1 MSNISAPNEKRYVK
15 PISAKAKAVGSIVNV
30 LSTSVFFVTLAA
42 IIAFI
47 ILLDHA
53 PDILYEITPDYFVND
68 VGLSKGDAAFLLFPR
83 DFYLKFDWLVIT
95 ACIVSAITS
104 LVSFIFMMR
113 AAAHTKSGELKPSRF
128 DRIPL
133 EIVLCIIIAAVM
145 LFALITHM
153 SMLYINDGGS
163 YQNVIEQHEKFG
175 KIYRSIYTPPTYGVR
190 IFGAVLIL
198 DVIMAFT
205 LSLTFLYTICAR
217 IKTRTLIKN
226 TIVYRILRLLFR
238 IVRWIYR
245 NTVKR
250 FFNAIGFVIKSLPAT
265 WYYVLAF
272 LACIF
277 VNVILF
283 VFFCQ
288 SASPFFLILDVLF
301 NLATIY
307 FIIRTASS
315 FKLVQQAAKLMASG
329 DLRYKIATHSLRGPM
344 KAHAECLNSISDAVS
359 LAVEQQ
365 MKSERFKTELITNV
379 SHDIKTP
386 VTSIINY
393 VGLIKSEQIENEKA
407 VEYIDVIDRQSQ
419 RLKKL
424 TEDILEAS
432 KASAGVINANI
443 CKTNVSELLK
453 QCAGEYS
460 ERMERAG
467 LDLVLD
473 ISDEIYA
480 MCDGR
485 LMWRVFDNLLSNA
498 HKYSQ
503 SGTRVYITTNP
514 PRDNFIP
521 ISVKSISK
529 NRLNIPGEELME
541 RFVRGDLSRH
551 SEGSGLGLSISKS
564 LMNLQ
569 KGDLF
574 ITIDGDFFK
583 AELLLPIE

>member
-1 MSNISAPNEKRYVK
+1 MANISAPNDIKYVK
-15 PISAKAKAVGSIVNV
+15 AVSTKAKIIGGIVNV
-30 LSTSVFFVTLAA
+30 LSTSIFFATLAA

-47 ILLDHA
+47 ILLDHE

-128 DRIPL
+128 DRIPF

-238 IVRWIYR
+238 IIRWIYR

-250 FFNAIGFVIKSLPAT
+250 FFNALRFVIKNLPAT
-265 WYYVLAF
+265 WYYVLTLVGYSF
-272 LACIF
+272 I
-277 VNVILF
+277 N
-283 VFFCQ
+283 
-288 SASPFFLILDVLF
+288 FFLLIIPLYELTYVRGAGIYRLTLLALF
-301 NLATIY
+301 LIFNAVSLY
-307 FIIRTASS
+307 LVIRTASS

-329 DLRYKIATHSLRGPM
+329 DLRYKIATHSLRG
-344 KAHAECLNSISDAVS
+344 
-359 LAVEQQ
+359 
-365 MKSERFKTELITNV
+365 
-379 SHDIKTP
+379 
-386 VTSIINY
+386 
-393 VGLIKSEQIENEKA
+393 
-407 VEYIDVIDRQSQ
+407 
-419 RLKKL
+419 
-424 TEDILEAS
+424 
-432 KASAGVINANI
+432 
-443 CKTNVSELLK
+443 
-453 QCAGEYS
+453 
-460 ERMERAG
+460 
-467 LDLVLD
+467 
-473 ISDEIYA
+473 
-480 MCDGR
+480 
-485 LMWRVFDNLLSNA
+485 
-498 HKYSQ
+498 
-503 SGTRVYITTNP
+503 
-514 PRDNFIP
+514 
-521 ISVKSISK
+521 
-529 NRLNIPGEELME
+529 
-541 RFVRGDLSRH
+541 
-551 SEGSGLGLSISKS
+551 
-564 LMNLQ
+564 
-569 KGDLF
+569 
-574 ITIDGDFFK
+574 
-583 AELLLPIE
+583 

>member
-1 MSNISAPNEKRYVK
+1 MANISAPNDIKYVK
-15 PISAKAKAVGSIVNV
+15 AVSTRAKIIGGIVNV
-30 LSTSVFFVTLAA
+30 LSTSIFFATLAA

-47 ILLDHA
+47 ILLDHE
-53 PDILYEITPDYFVND
+53 PYVLYNLTVDYFIND
-68 VGLSKGDAAFLLFPR
+68 IGLSAGDAAFVLFPR
-83 DFYLKFDWLVIT
+83 DFYLDFDWLVIS

-128 DRIPL
+128 DRIPF

-163 YQNVIEQHEKFG
+163 FQYTVEQHEQYG
-175 KIYRSIYTPPTYGVR
+175 EIYNSEYTPPTYGVR

-205 LSLTFLYTICAR
+205 LSLSFFYTLCAR
-217 IKTRTLIKN
+217 IKTHTFIKN
-226 TIVYRILRLLFR
+226 TVIYRILRLLFR

-250 FFNAIGFVIKSLPAT
+250 FFNALRFVIKSLPAT

-344 KAHAECLNSISDAVS
+344 KAHAECLNSISDGIA

-453 QCAGEYS
+453 QCAGEFS
-460 ERMERAG
+460 ERLEIAG
-467 LDLVLD
+467 LELVLD
-473 ISDEIYA
+473 VSDGIYA

-498 HKYSQ
+498 HKYSL
-503 SGTRVYITTNP
+503 SGTRVYITADQ
-514 PRDNFIP
+514 PRGNFIP
-521 ISVKSISK
+521 ISVKNISK

-541 RFVRGDLSRH
+541 RFVRGDLSRQ

-564 LMNLQ
+564 LINLQ

-583 AELLLPIE
+583 AEVILPIE